1 MGATMDRLDAIRV
14 FVRVVERGSFSAV
27 AREFGTGQPV
37 ISKQISGLEE
47 YLKAQLLVRTSRS
60 LNLTEA
66 GQAFYQ
72 SALRVI
78 AELEAAEARVGIGQ
92 SEPSGLLRVSVA
104 PAFGHLYIV
113 PRLPALLSRYP
124 QLTVELVATDR
135 SVNLVE
141 DGIDLA
147 IRNGELSDST
157 LVARKIGS
165 TSIVM
170 VATPEYLQKH
180 GEPRTPEDLK
190 EHRGILFVS
199 SGEVRSWAMRAGDES
214 IVHRP
219 GGQFRTNDA
228 EQIRQAVLSGMGIAQ
243 SVDWLFEADIAS
255 GAVRCVLREFE
266 PPAHPI
272 SAVRPS
278 GRLTNK
284 VAVFTE
290 FVAELL
296 KKPEPRTN
304 ANPPI
309 DPAFPCDERPA
320 GA

>member
-1 MGATMDRLDAIRV
+1 MDRLDAIRV

-37 ISKQISGLEE
+37 ISKQIAALEE

-66 GQAFYQ
+66 GQAFYE

-78 AELEAAEARVGIGQ
+78 AEIEEAEARVGRGQ
-92 SEPSGLLRVSVA
+92 SEPTGLLRVSVA

-113 PRLPALLSRYP
+113 PRLPLLLTRYP
-124 QLTVELVATDR
+124 QLVVEMVSTDR

-147 IRNGELSDST
+147 IRNGELSDSS

-180 GEPRTPEDLK
+180 GEPRTPEDLD
-190 EHRGILFVS
+190 EHRGVLFVS
-199 SGEVRSWAMRAGDES
+199 AGEVRPWEMRARGEH

-219 GGQFRTNDA
+219 VGQFRTNDA
-228 EQIRQAVLSGMGIAQ
+228 EQIRHAVLAGIGIAQ
-243 SVDWLFEADIAS
+243 SVEWLFEADIAS

-272 SAVRPS
+272 NAVRPS

-284 VAVFTE
+284 VTVFTE
-290 FVAELL
+290 FVEQLL
-296 KKPEPRTN
+296 KQPESRQHP
-304 ANPPI
+304 
-309 DPAFPCDERPA
+309 
-320 GA
+320 

>member
-1 MGATMDRLDAIRV
+1 MDRLDAMRV

-27 AREFGTGQPV
+27 AREFGTGQPFV
-37 ISKQISGLEE
+37 SKQISALEE

-66 GQAFYQ
+66 GQAFYE

-78 AELEAAEARVGIGQ
+78 AEVEEGEARVGLGQ
-92 SEPSGLLRVSVA
+92 SEPAGLLRVSVA

-113 PRLPALLSRYP
+113 PRLPALLTRYA
-124 QLTVELVATDR
+124 QLTVELVSTDR

-180 GEPRTPEDLK
+180 GEPRAPEDLQD
-190 EHRGILFVS
+190 HRGILYVNA
-199 SGEVRSWAMRAGDES
+199 GEVRPWAMRAGGDH
-214 IVHRP
+214 ILHRP
-219 GGQFRTNDA
+219 RGQFRTNDA
-228 EQIRQAVLSGMGIAQ
+228 EQIRHAVLAGMGIAQ
-243 SVDWLFEADIAS
+243 AVDWLFEADIAS
-255 GAVRCVLREFE
+255 GAVQCVLREFE

-290 FVAELL
+290 FVEQLL
-296 KKPEPRTN
+296 TRHEGR
-304 ANPPI
+304 
-309 DPAFPCDERPA
+309 
-320 GA
+320 